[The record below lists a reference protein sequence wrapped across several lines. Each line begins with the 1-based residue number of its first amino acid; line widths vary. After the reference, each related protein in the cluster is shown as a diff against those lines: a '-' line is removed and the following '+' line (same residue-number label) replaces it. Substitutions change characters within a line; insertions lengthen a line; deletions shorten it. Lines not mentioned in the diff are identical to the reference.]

1 MPFFGYQGNQGNLNY
16 HESKLSVNSDLFSL
30 SDDLAYLK
38 ILENVNRRLPRLF
51 SKAVALR

>member
-1 MPFFGYQGNQGNLNY
+1 MPFFGHQGNQGNLNY
-16 HESKLSVNSDLFSL
+16 HESKLSANSDLFSL